1 MFYYVSLILW
11 PQQVSDLYTK
21 DIIYAGW
28 LTVSIITYS
37 IQGFILDVLQMTTG
51 GASAFGQ
58 LLAGIFMLLFKHV
71 KIQIIIS
78 AIGMVGF
85 ISALTALTP
94 VTKNMGVAFSVLG
107 CLCVG
112 YIELAALAVAPL
124 FCEAEDIGL
133 AVSFV
138 GAIRSLGGSISGG
151 SRNEAEVCE

>member
-1 MFYYVSLILW
+1 
-11 PQQVSDLYTK
+11 
-21 DIIYAGW
+21 
-28 LTVSIITYS
+28 
-37 IQGFILDVLQMTTG
+37 MTTG

-85 ISALTALTP
+85 ISTLATLTP
-94 VTKNMGVAFSVLG
+94 ATKDMGVTFSVLG

-124 FCEAEDIGL
+124 FCEPEDIGL

-138 GAIRSLGGSISGG
+138 GAVRSLGGSISGA
-151 SRNEAEVCE
+151 SRNAAEICDMKI